1 MPPEDPWTI
10 GRLLNWTT
18 EYFAKRNA
26 DSPRLDAEVLL
37 AAVRGC
43 KRIELYTAFEEP
55 ASEELRTKFRE
66 IVKRRSQGTPVA
78 YLVGRREFYSLEF
91 EVSPDV
97 LIPRPETELL
107 VVALGDHLKKAGRE
121 QAELLIADVGT
132 GSGIL
137 AVCAARRCKAAR
149 VLAFDFSPAALT
161 IAQRNAERH
170 QVAERIEFFES
181 DLLAAAP
188 ADAKFDV
195 ILSNPPYLTTEE
207 LAVADPD
214 VRDYEPK
221 LALDGGPEGTSV
233 IERLLPQAADKLA
246 PQGLLL
252 MEVSPMIATRVEAL
266 VAGTAGLE
274 LLPTLKDLAHL
285 PRVIQARATK

>member
-18 EYFAKRNA
+18 EYFTKQGA
-26 DSPRLDAEVLL
+26 DSARLDAEVLL

-78 YLVGRREFYSLEF
+78 YLVGKREFYSLEF
-91 EVSPDV
+91 EVSSEV

-121 QAELLIADVGT
+121 QAELVIADVGT

-137 AVCAARRCKAAR
+137 AVCAARRLKAAR
-149 VLAFDFSPAALT
+149 VLAFDISPAALA
-161 IAQRNAERH
+161 IAHRNAERH
-170 QVAERIEFFES
+170 KVAERIEFIES
-181 DLLAAAP
+181 DLLAAVP
-188 ADAKFDV
+188 AGVKFDV

-207 LAVADPD
+207 LAAADPD
-214 VRDYEPK
+214 VREYEPK

-233 IERLLPQAADKLA
+233 IERLLPQAAGRLA
-246 PQGLLL
+246 ANGLLL
-252 MEVSPMIATRVEAL
+252 MEVSPMIASRVEAL
-266 VAGTAGLE
+266 VTQTAGLE
-274 LLPTLKDLAHL
+274 LLPTLKDLAQL
-285 PRVIQARATK
+285 PRVIQARAAK